1 MSNRGP
7 GTIVN
12 STTKPTK
19 PKKNNKII
27 EEGFG
32 NLFNDFQFNQSCMIV
47 TLIFIICFMYKEEI
61 MRHKLVKSL
70 FK

>member
-1 MSNRGP
+1 MN
-7 GTIVN
+7 N
-12 STTKPTK
+12 
-19 PKKNNKII
+19 NNKEIA
-27 EEGFG
+27 EGFG

-61 MRHKLVKSL
+61 MRHKLVKNL

>member
-1 MSNRGP
+1 MVNGRGV
-7 GTIVN
+7 GTV
-12 STTKPTK
+12 T
-19 PKKNNKII
+19 NNNNNNNN
-27 EEGFG
+27 EGFG
-32 NLFNDFQFNQSCMIV
+32 NLFDDFQFNQSCMIV

>member
-1 MSNRGP
+1 MAN
-7 GTIVN
+7 N
-12 STTKPTK
+12 KNN
-19 PKKNNKII
+19 KKNNNNNNNM
-27 EEGFG
+27 EGFG
-32 NLFNDFQFNQSCMIV
+32 NLFDDFQFNQSCMIV